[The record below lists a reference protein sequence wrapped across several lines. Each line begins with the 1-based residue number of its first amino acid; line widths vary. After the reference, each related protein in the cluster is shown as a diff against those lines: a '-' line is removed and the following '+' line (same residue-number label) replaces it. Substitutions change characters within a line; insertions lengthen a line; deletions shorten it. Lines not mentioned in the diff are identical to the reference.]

1 MSMKIENLSL
11 IAERWSDPQLGGLS
25 VSDIADKSIK
35 ETTAKCLDNQFTR
48 DVGRALNEDFTT
60 GVGAPT
66 GLNQGIPMSGDA
78 KGVFAPMSMALVRR
92 TQPQVFAN
100 VLARKPT
107 IIWSSRSCLWYEI
120 FICY

>member
-1 MSMKIENLSL
+1 MKIENLNT
-11 IAERWSDPQLGGLS
+11 ITERWSDPRLGGLS
-25 VSDIADKSIK
+25 VSDITDKSIK

-92 TQPQVFAN
+92 TQPQLFAN

-107 IIWSSRSCLWYEI
+107 IIWTSWFSIWYALS
-120 FICY
+120 ICY